1 MNLTEIVASLP
12 VQEIQHME
20 RVGRFVDVIASRLAA
35 FCEVEKYLDEA
46 PLYGPAAAYHDIGK
60 AWVPKNI
67 LTKPGALTEEE
78 IKIIRKHPCYAC
90 EFFSSAD
97 WSMISSIPEYIRL
110 LTYDSAVYHQEWWD
124 GNGYPYGISG
134 NSIPYIARLTA
145 VCDAYDA
152 ITHERYYRPSQSH
165 EYACHELDLNA
176 GTQFDP
182 EIVRVFLQ
190 CEEEICMMNR
200 QF

>member
-1 MNLTEIVASLP
+1 MNITEIITSLP

-20 RVGRFVDVIASRLAA
+20 RVGKFVDVIASRLAA
-35 FCEVEKYLDEA
+35 FCEVGQQPDDT
-46 PLYGPAAAYHDIGK
+46 PLFGPAAAYHDIGK
-60 AWVPKNI
+60 AWIPKDI
-67 LTKPGALTEEE
+67 LTKAGSLTEEE

-97 WSMISSIPEYIRL
+97 GMISSIPEYLRL
-110 LTYDSAVYHQEWWD
+110 LTYDSAVYHQEWWN

-134 NSIPYIARLTA
+134 KSIPYIARLTS

-152 ITHERYYRPSQSH
+152 ITHDRYYRPSKSH
-165 EYACHELDLNA
+165 DYACHELEINA

-182 EIVRVFLQ
+182 EIVRIFLR
-190 CEEEICMMNR
+190 CEEKIRMMNK
-200 QF
+200 QL